1 MDQISEYWKIFI
13 NHLIQQIEKK
23 LSQPQLNYN
32 ATSTSTAV
40 GFDMKMTLHT
50 TTNPPIQTQ
59 HEQYLTCYSTDQTL
73 RVVFQGHLK

>member
-50 TTNPPIQTQ
+50 THPHKLNFSNISAVTDPI
-59 HEQYLTCYSTDQTL
+59 LTKL
-73 RVVFQGHLK
+73 